1 MAEKFTLN
9 SSGEKL
15 FDMADYSRSCSIN
28 DRTNFLIIRI
38 TGAEKEIILDWENN
52 LMIYDMHIFLFE
64 SQGQNS
70 KYYPINNQLTKCKNI
85 TQEIRN

>member
-15 FDMADYSRSCSIN
+15 FDMADYSGSCSIN

-38 TGAEKEIILDWENN
+38 TGAEKEIIFDWENN
-52 LMIYDMHIFLFE
+52 LMIYMICIYFFL
-64 SQGQNS
+64 
-70 KYYPINNQLTKCKNI
+70 KAKDK
-85 TQEIRN
+85 IRNIIQSIIN